1 MSLLRLKVTRYC
13 DRAYECLETAA
24 KAQTPGGSGIQL
36 QLAEWYLFLAQ
47 AELKHASEITEN
59 GRRAHGY

>member
-36 QLAEWYLFLAQ
+36 QLAEWYLLGAGR
-47 AELKHASEITEN
+47 TEA
-59 GRRAHGY
+59 RK